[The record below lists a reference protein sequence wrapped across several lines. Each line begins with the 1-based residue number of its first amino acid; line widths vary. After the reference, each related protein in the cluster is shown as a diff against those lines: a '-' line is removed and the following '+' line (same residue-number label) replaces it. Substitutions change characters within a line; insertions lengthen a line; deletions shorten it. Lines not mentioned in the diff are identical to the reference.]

1 MLEPIMKGLIEWG
14 YGLIEDMADYVFGDI
29 IDVMTMDMDYFRKAA
44 PIVNDISEIILALG
58 WALLLGNLVFQTLKS
73 MMSGAGFEGEDPKL
87 LFMRTFAFS
96 FLLLASPR
104 ICEMCSKMTATVVAY
119 LNIPRSFAFSPP
131 SGLMFSAAGG
141 VSWLIAIIVSIILII
156 QLIKLFFDIGER
168 YVIACVLTFMAPLAF
183 AMGGSKNTNDIFKGW
198 CRMYGS
204 MNLMLIMNII
214 FLKLIMNAM
223 VNMWASNII
232 VWLVFV
238 MALTRVARKI
248 DAHIAKIGLNPAQ
261 TSNSVGVRFPG
272 GMTMVVVKS
281 IASLVSKNMGGMKSG
296 LGNGNRSGGDNHNH
310 SRGRYNPGGGV
321 GRPRNSNPPPPNNG
335 GYASPGDAQ
344 MNVSVNNQ
352 SRTTRVN
359 NNTTTIANK
368 QAGNASSNNNYSN
381 RSNNSFVSDSKSNS
395 QAENSNRKNSGKN
408 TSQSQ
413 TRGGKPGGNS
423 GNVTINQTQIQNAAK
438 NAVSMPNTKP
448 NTPHTTDRNR
458 TDSHSSFGSN
468 NGRDAHFSNQPRTQ
482 IPSTSP
488 ISRDNSGAKFN
499 IAHTADRNST
509 SAHDSSVS
517 NNVKDSRSFNQSK
530 TQNTAHPPLARD
542 ISGVKPNTPH
552 MTERNSTAIH
562 DSSVSNSVRD
572 SHSSNQQRA
581 QNTSRPPLSRNTSG
595 GRTNIPTPPVASVPH
610 SNQSVVNTGGGV
622 QGGVTVNTPAVK
634 TGSNGVTVP
643 AMPQTQ
649 GMSRTSGSLRPSDNR
664 SVNNNAVGNSSVN
677 SDSDVHTSNVSS
689 DNGRTDRRS
698 TVIAGGNRVSSN
710 VSGGNTGV
718 SVNNITSVRGDGT
731 VVNNAGA
738 SYSEHGGNSHYVAN
752 TNMSTTERRVNPE
765 YKFGRYDPA
774 AANRK
779 GKKNYYTKDTEPLK
793 RKGEY
798 KRGESDNGGAAK
810 KRRSEGCSR
819 SSGRRRNN

>member
-1 MLEPIMKGLIEWG
+1 MKGLIEWI

-58 WALLLGNLVFQTLKS
+58 WALLLGNLVFQLLKS
-73 MMSGAGFEGEDPKL
+73 IMSGAGFEGEDPKL

-96 FLLLASPR
+96 FLLLASPQ
-104 ICEMCSKMTATVVAY
+104 ICEMCSKMTGIVVLY

-131 SGLMFSAAGG
+131 SSLMFSAAGG

-272 GMTMVVVKS
+272 GMTLVVVRTL
-281 IASLVSKNMGGMKSG
+281 ASLVGKNMGGMKGGSG
-296 LGNGNRSGGDNHNH
+296 GGNRSGGSSNHNH
-310 SRGRYNPGGGV
+310 NHGGRSPSGGGS
-321 GRPRNSNPPPPNNG
+321 RPRNTNPPPSNNG
-335 GYASPGDAQ
+335 GNASPGDANV
-344 MNVSVNNQ
+344 NVSVNNQ
-352 SRTTRVN
+352 SRTTKISTPAGNTANRQANNATSNSRYTN
-359 NNTTTIANK
+359 NN
-368 QAGNASSNNNYSN
+368 SSNTDR
-381 RSNNSFVSDSKSNS
+381 RSNSRTDNSSR
-395 QAENSNRKNSGKN
+395 ENSGRN
-408 TSQSQ
+408 TSQPQ
-413 TRGGKPGGNS
+413 ARGTKPNGNG
-423 GNVTINQTQIQNAAK
+423 GNVTINQTQVQNAAR
-438 NAVSMPNTKP
+438 NAASMPGVKHNTS
-448 NTPHTTDRNR
+448 HTTDRSSSS
-458 TDSHSSFGSN
+458 SHESSASN
-468 NGRDAHFSNQPRTQ
+468 NGRDTHSSNQPRT
-482 IPSTSP
+482 
-488 ISRDNSGAKFN
+488 
-499 IAHTADRNST
+499 
-509 SAHDSSVS
+509 
-517 NNVKDSRSFNQSK
+517 
-530 TQNTAHPPLARD
+530 
-542 ISGVKPNTPH
+542 
-552 MTERNSTAIH
+552 
-562 DSSVSNSVRD
+562 
-572 SHSSNQQRA
+572 

-595 GRTNIPTPPVASVPH
+595 ARTNIPAPPVSSAPH
-610 SNQSVVNTGGGV
+610 TNQSVVNNNSGI
-622 QGGVTVNTPAVK
+622 QGGVTVNAPSVK
-634 TGSNGVTVP
+634 TGSKGVTVP
-643 AMPQTQ
+643 VMPQTQ
-649 GMSRTSGSLRPSDNR
+649 GMSRTSGSLRTSDNI

-698 TVIAGGNRVSSN
+698 TVIAGGNRTSSN
-710 VSGGNTGV
+710 VSGGNMGV
-718 SVNNITSVRGDGT
+718 NVNNTTSVRGGGT
-731 VVNNAGA
+731 VVNNSGV
-738 SYSEHGGNSHYVAN
+738 SYSEHGGDSHYVAN

-798 KRGESDNGGAAK
+798 KRGESDNGRAAK
-810 KRRSEGCSR
+810 KHRSEGGSR